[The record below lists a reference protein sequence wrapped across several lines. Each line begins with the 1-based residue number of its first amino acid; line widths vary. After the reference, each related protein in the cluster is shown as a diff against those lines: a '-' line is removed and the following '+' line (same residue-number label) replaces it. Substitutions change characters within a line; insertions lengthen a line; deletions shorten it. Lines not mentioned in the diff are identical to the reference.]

1 LTLVERRLT
10 GEITE
15 QQRELVRYI
24 VVQGKSPEEA
34 ANLAG
39 YHPKSVYRT
48 LRLPAVAAGVPESIQ
63 FDLAA
68 VGAPLAY
75 RVAKSLLQ
83 DQNVSARVRAD
94 LSMKVLD
101 RAGHITPTRKDLAP
115 RQKALAE
122 MSREELAAFIERNQA
137 EIEKI
142 EGGLASRAKEVS
154 AQSSMEPAFL
164 A

>member
-1 LTLVERRLT
+1 MTTLVASDL
-10 GEITE
+10 TE

-24 VVQGKSPEEA
+24 VVQGKSLEEA

-48 LRLPAVAAGVPESIQ
+48 LRLPAVAAAVSESIQ
-63 FDLAA
+63 LDLAA

-83 DQNVSARVRAD
+83 DEKVSARVRAD
-94 LSMKVLD
+94 LSIKVLD
-101 RAGHITPTRKDLAP
+101 RAGHITPTRRDLVP
-115 RQKALAE
+115 QQKALSE
-122 MSREELAAFIERNQA
+122 MSRDELAAFIERNQA
-137 EIEKI
+137 EIDRI
-142 EGGLASRAKEVS
+142 EAESASRARDIS
-154 AQSSMEPAFL
+154 AQTPTEPAFL